1 MESPAAQSPF
11 LVRDCALSAYATGLR
26 AQNLRE
32 LRDRLAVVST
42 ASIYYHFWG
51 SRLSPSF
58 EHPEYPNMFAA
69 WVHRSLHDHRL
80 GERLGIIDPMD
91 FQDLEALRQEL
102 IEIIEQRLE
111 ETEVVAWSA
120 PDDQF
125 YFMHSRVVVFDTP
138 RIIAHPAELAQ
149 VLSTLSPSSIFYH
162 FIDAR
167 MRMPDLDDFR
177 AWLIGYGDEFLDL
190 VEALSTVDL
199 FFVPLAELR
208 QTLVDV
214 VSAHLPDPLAQEAEH
229 E

>member
-1 MESPAAQSPF
+1 MESPASQTPF

-32 LRDRLAVVST
+32 LRDRLAEVSA

-51 SRLSPSF
+51 SRLYPSF

-91 FQDLEALRQEL
+91 FHDLEALRQEL

-111 ETEVVAWSA
+111 ETEIVAWSA
-120 PDDQF
+120 ADDQF
-125 YFMHSRVVVFDTP
+125 YFLRSRVVVFDTP
-138 RIIAHPAELAQ
+138 RTIDHPRDLVE
-149 VLSTLSPSSIFYH
+149 VLPTLSASSVFYH

-167 MRMPDLDDFR
+167 LRMPDLDDFR
-177 AWLIGYGDEFLDL
+177 AWLLAYGDEFLDL

-208 QTLVDV
+208 QTLVAV
-214 VSAHLPDPLAQEAEH
+214 VSAYFSDHQVKEA
-229 E
+229 

>member
-32 LRDRLAVVST
+32 LRDRLAEVSA

-51 SRLSPSF
+51 SRLYPSF

-102 IEIIEQRLE
+102 IEVIEQRLE

-138 RIIAHPAELAQ
+138 RTIEHPTELAQ
-149 VLSTLSPSSIFYH
+149 VLATLSPSSIFYH

-214 VSAHLPDPLAQEAEH
+214 VAAHFSGRLAQEAHH

>member
-1 MESPAAQSPF
+1 MESPEAPTPF

-32 LRDRLAVVST
+32 LRDRLAVVT
-42 ASIYYHFWG
+42 TESIYYHFWG
-51 SRLSPSF
+51 SRLSPGF

-91 FQDLEALRQEL
+91 FQDLETLRQEL

-138 RIIAHPAELAQ
+138 RTIAHPAEMVQ
-149 VLSTLSPSSIFYH
+149 VLPTLSSSSIFYH

-167 MRMPDLDDFR
+167 MRMPGLDDFR
-177 AWLIGYGDEFLDL
+177 AWLSGYGDEFLDL

-199 FFVPLAELR
+199 FFVPLTELR

-214 VSAHLPDPLAQEAEH
+214 VTAHFSGRLAQEVRH

>member
-1 MESPAAQSPF
+1 MASPETQAPF

-32 LRDRLAVVST
+32 LRDRLAQVST
-42 ASIYYHFWG
+42 ECIYYHFWG
-51 SRLSPSF
+51 SRLYSGF
-58 EHPEYPNMFAA
+58 EHPEYPNMFAG

-91 FQDLEALRQEL
+91 FPDLEALRQEL
-102 IEIIEQRLE
+102 IETIEQRLE
-111 ETEVVAWSA
+111 ETEIVAWSPA
-120 PDDQF
+120 DEQF
-125 YFMHSRVVVFDTP
+125 NFMRSRVVVFDTP
-138 RIIAHPAELAQ
+138 RTIAHPRDLVE
-149 VLSTLSPSSIFYH
+149 VLPTLSSSSVFYH

-177 AWLIGYGDEFLDL
+177 AWLLAYGDEFMDL

-208 QTLVDV
+208 QTLVSV
-214 VSAHLPDPLAQEAEH
+214 VSAYFTDHQAREA
-229 E
+229 